1 MLKKSKDVFWPPF
14 FGVSANDNNWKIFGD
29 LLRSLYAISQDFTVT
44 KDFFCC
50 GSKKKHFFRIVVA
63 LFDFHFRCSSCQSG
77 NVENYC
83 RKTNFQQQEEVFA
96 LLTCPKWTDENERVT
111 NSNSLKGGTNLLLS
125 STQRFTK
132 QEHSVWKSLQN
143 VSSEFS
149 SIRKNYQFLSNNSQ
163 FFSNNSQFFS
173 INSQFFS
180 NNAQFLN
187 NNAQFLSSY
196 SQFLNNN
203 SQFINSLSCILK
215 LVEFACLH
223 NETFYVIFK
232 QYEKRLNPI
241 SNFTWSISFS
251 FPFLCFLSYKVILVD
266 LCIQSHYRV

>member
-44 KDFFCC
+44 KDFFLLWVERNI
-50 GSKKKHFFRIVVA
+50 FFRIVVA

-96 LLTCPKWTDENERVT
+96 LLTCPKGTDENERVT

-132 QEHSVWKSLQN
+132 QEHSVWKYLQN
-143 VSSEFS
+143 VSSELWS
-149 SIRKNYQFLSNNSQ
+149 KSIRKIYQLVSKKSHFLSNNSMFLSNDSQFLSNNSQ
-163 FFSNNSQFFS
+163 V
-173 INSQFFS
+173 
-180 NNAQFLN
+180 LN
-187 NNAQFLSSY
+187 NNAQFI
-196 SQFLNNN
+196 NND
-203 SQFINSLSCILK
+203 SQFINNNS
-215 LVEFACLH
+215 
-223 NETFYVIFK
+223 
-232 QYEKRLNPI
+232 
-241 SNFTWSISFS
+241 
-251 FPFLCFLSYKVILVD
+251 
-266 LCIQSHYRV
+266 

>member
-83 RKTNFQQQEEVFA
+83 RKTKKFQQQEEVFA

-143 VSSEFS
+143 VSAEFS
-149 SIRKNYQFLSNNSQ
+149 SKSIRKNYQLVSKKSHFLSNNSMFLSNDSQFLSNNSQ
-163 FFSNNSQFFS
+163 VL
-173 INSQFFS
+173 S
-180 NNAQFLN
+180 NNAQLIK
-187 NNAQFLSSY
+187 
-196 SQFLNNN
+196 N
-203 SQFINSLSCILK
+203 SQFIN
-215 LVEFACLH
+215 
-223 NETFYVIFK
+223 N
-232 QYEKRLNPI
+232 
-241 SNFTWSISFS
+241 NF
-251 FPFLCFLSYKVILVD
+251 
-266 LCIQSHYRV
+266 